1 MVLFKMNNHEH
12 RTNQA
17 YESYTFQPL
26 MSFWSYRVF
35 SLTGQHLCKY
45 IVTKESVCI
54 RKEFTS
60 HRTGLGHQHGH
71 CFIVLGHQYGRRDV
85 MGKHSIIRQYRL
97 KMKSS
102 RINKLDFDFMYW
114 QIVSLV
120 CSLRNRVTY
129 GLLLISF
136 LLRYFTSDY
145 DPSKRK
151 SKASS
156 NSPL

>member
-1 MVLFKMNNHEH
+1 MVLSKMNNHEH
-12 RTNQA
+12 RTKQT

-71 CFIVLGHQYGRRDV
+71 CFIVLGHQYDRRDV

-102 RINKLDFDFMYW
+102 RINKLDCDFMYW

-120 CSLRNRVTY
+120 CPLRNRVTY

-145 DPSKRK
+145 DLSKRK